1 MFKETEKGRSLASTE
16 ITKMIPGKSSVNKG
30 EQMRLDNVQIMPA
43 LQATLQMLSSNVR
56 AVVNL

>member
-16 ITKMIPGKSSVNKG
+16 ITKMIPGKSSVKKG
-30 EQMRLDNVQIMPA
+30 EQIRLDNVQIMPA
-43 LQATLQMLSSNVR
+43 LQATLQMLSANLR

>member
-16 ITKMIPGKSSVNKG
+16 ITKMIPGKSSVCKG
-30 EQMRLDNVQIMPA
+30 EQIRLDNVQIMPA
-43 LQATLQMLSSNVR
+43 LQATLQKLSSNLR

>member
-30 EQMRLDNVQIMPA
+30 EQMRLDNVHIMPA
-43 LQATLQMLSSNVR
+43 LQATLQMLSSNLR